1 MGTHIPEREGPGWQ
15 VGGDFALQR
24 STALTWSC
32 VGCESKHAGH
42 ARQPP
47 WLVSIDHPWLAS
59 YLDTSRNK
67 GVLYCLLFREKERS
81 CRPWTG
87 NERGVA
93 TGQARPW
100 MQPATGGLLAIGFWA
115 RSSCPLSPVPAGPG
129 RLSPE
134 ARAGKGGGLSRV
146 N

>member
-87 NERGVA
+87 NERPRGVA
-93 TGQARPW
+93 TGQAMDAASDRRPSRHR
-100 MQPATGGLLAIGFWA
+100 F
-115 RSSCPLSPVPAGPG
+115 LSPIKLSPLACPG
-129 RLSPE
+129 RAGE
-134 ARAGKGGGLSRV
+134 A
-146 N
+146 